1 LNFRALDLLA
11 CPSCGNAL
19 TWDGGSL
26 RCPTDGVS
34 FPDHPSGLPDLRPPA
49 ARAAAEAF
57 AETYREAR
65 LAEGWRPL
73 TAEAARVLP
82 LGNPPGFTRLYWAVR
97 RESWTA
103 LPGLLRDLGAA
114 PLLLADLGAGF
125 PWLSHRLATSGHRVL
140 AVDLSADPDFGLG
153 ASRLYPTARSG
164 DESPY
169 RERLEARHF
178 WPVLGDL
185 EHPPLGAGVYDA
197 VICNASLHYARHLP
211 AAVRRMAGA
220 LRPGGVLIVLDSPC
234 ANTPRVGDR
243 PGSRILGRAEVADA
257 LEAAGLSTTWI
268 AVRRGW
274 RWAAHRLGVRLQQR
288 RAFDF
293 PIVVAKS
300 EP

>member
-1 LNFRALDLLA
+1 MNYRALELLA

-19 TWDGGSL
+19 TWVSGSL
-26 RCPTDGVS
+26 RCHPDGVS
-34 FPDHPSGLPDLRPPA
+34 FLDHPSGLPDLRPPVT
-49 ARAAAEAF
+49 RAAAEAF
-57 AETYREAR
+57 AATYREAR

-73 TAEAARVLP
+73 TAEAARILP

-103 LPGLLRDLGAA
+103 LPGLLRDLGPA

-153 ASRLYPTARSG
+153 ASRLYPTASNAI
-164 DESPY
+164 ESA
-169 RERLEARHF
+169 LAAAHF

-185 EHPPLGAGVYDA
+185 EHAPLAARVYDA

-220 LRPGGVLIVLDSPC
+220 LRPAGALIVLDSPC
-234 ANTPRVGDR
+234 GNAPRAGDR
-243 PGSRILGRAEVADA
+243 PGSRILGRAEVAGA

-274 RWAAHRLGVRLQQR
+274 RWAFHRLRVRLQQGT
-288 RAFDF
+288 AFDF
-293 PIVVAKS
+293 PIIVARS
-300 EP
+300 GP